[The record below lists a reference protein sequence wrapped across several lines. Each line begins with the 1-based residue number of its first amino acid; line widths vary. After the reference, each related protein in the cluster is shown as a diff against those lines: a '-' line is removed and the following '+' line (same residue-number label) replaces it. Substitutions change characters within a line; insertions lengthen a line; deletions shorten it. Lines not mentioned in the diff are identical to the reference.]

1 MSYKHRL
8 DDYYSDDRFLEL
20 VQEFE
25 NEHDDLEDLVNAVD
39 NEISQ
44 IVMSCA
50 YDCYD
55 LIDKESKLSEATTHI
70 NALRYI
76 INKRHKK

>member
-1 MSYKHRL
+1 MKNHRL

-25 NEHDDLEDLVNAVD
+25 DEHDDIDDLVNAID

-55 LIDKESKLSEATTHI
+55 LISKEMKLSEAETHI

-76 INKRHKK
+76 LRKRYKK